1 MDVDGSWV
9 FAQNIVGDVTYP
21 ELVSYCIVL
30 FCQGMIRSIS
40 IPAGFWTFVDFE
52 ESDCFEHLELHKS
65 GRPSLPRITIC
76 YNICTLGLSRR
87 MPEDTHL
94 GDHTLGRRSGAL
106 ICVPGGLSSSYR
118 TSFRFRRQ
126 MLQNPLNC
134 GCLSRWQYV
143 RGPDWPQ
150 CR

>member
-9 FAQNIVGDVTYP
+9 FTQNIVGDVTYP

-76 YNICTLGLSRR
+76 CNICTLGLSRR

-94 GDHTLGRRSGAL
+94 GDHTLGRRAGRSAHLRTRRLELILSNIIPVSAADASKSIELRILKPLAVRSG
-106 ICVPGGLSSSYR
+106 S
-118 TSFRFRRQ
+118 
-126 MLQNPLNC
+126 
-134 GCLSRWQYV
+134 
-143 RGPDWPQ
+143 
-150 CR
+150 